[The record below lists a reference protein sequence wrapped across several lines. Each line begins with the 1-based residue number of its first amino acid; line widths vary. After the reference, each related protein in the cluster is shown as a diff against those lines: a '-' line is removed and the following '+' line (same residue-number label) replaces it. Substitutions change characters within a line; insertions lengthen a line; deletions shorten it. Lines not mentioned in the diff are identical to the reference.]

1 MTYRHI
7 AAGALLISS
16 AKLLVDSSQ
25 SDSTDRPTDRPT
37 DAGLNLACM
46 RRYVR
51 QSVGVVSDERQGVLY
66 TAAAA
71 AAETIDDV
79 TYRSCTRP
87 VTVAVVTV
95 SS

>member
-1 MTYRHI
+1 MC
-7 AAGALLISS
+7 
-16 AKLLVDSSQ
+16 
-25 SDSTDRPTDRPT
+25 P
-37 DAGLNLACM
+37 
-46 RRYVR
+46 
-51 QSVGVVSDERQGVLY
+51 SVGVVSDERQGVLY
-66 TAAAA
+66 TAAAAA

>member
-25 SDSTDRPTDRPT
+25 SDSTDRPT